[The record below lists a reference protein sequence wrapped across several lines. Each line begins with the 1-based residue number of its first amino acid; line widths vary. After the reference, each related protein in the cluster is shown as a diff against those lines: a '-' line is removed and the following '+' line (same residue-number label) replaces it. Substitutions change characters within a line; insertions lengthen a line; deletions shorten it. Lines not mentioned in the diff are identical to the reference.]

1 MRLAFLFVCTW
12 LSLWTVGC
20 VEHRVV
26 SDTRV
31 PEVEI
36 DPYGRILFQE
46 RQIESGKLARAL
58 RKADIQKDQ
67 QIRILIPKQQDR
79 KLMGHIAGELRQGGF
94 TRFVFVT
101 NRAARSSVQEHRSGG
116 LPPQQYGSPAVSPS
130 RNLPPSLRNR
140 PQQPGLK

>member
-1 MRLAFLFVCTW
+1 MRLVFLFACAW
-12 LSLWTVGC
+12 LSFGTVGC

-36 DPYGRILFQE
+36 DPYGRILFQG
-46 RQIESGKLARAL
+46 RQVEPGKLARVL
-58 RKADIQKDQ
+58 RKSDIRKDQ
-67 QIRILIPKQQDR
+67 QIRILIPNQQDR

-94 TRFVFVT
+94 TRFIFVT

-116 LPPQQYGSPAVSPS
+116 LPPQQRGSPAVAPS
-130 RNLPPSLRNR
+130 RNLPPSLQNR
-140 PQQPGLK
+140 PLQSGRK